1 MGKRGAL
8 EELERLNVSPTDSQ
22 SIQDKIKSTP
32 DYLIIGAGFSG
43 LTLGLRLVEAGKSV
57 VIVESDRQVGGL
69 AADFKLSNNH
79 NLERFYHHWFNNDY
93 EINKIVRD
101 LGLIKHLKEYPSNTG
116 MYFNKTIWK
125 LSSPIDLLRFKVL
138 SLPDRIRLGLVTLLV
153 RRVKDWKAIEGK
165 SIREWLEPLCG
176 KKVYKN
182 VWAPLVNAKFSIYKE
197 DVSAAW
203 MWKKIALR
211 GSTRHRN
218 GRETLL
224 YIDGGFGRLAKSIAK
239 RFCDLGGEI
248 VCEEKIL
255 ELVTSGDFVVAVKSS
270 SQRDYHPTEI
280 IFTGAPEQLA
290 SIMRNCGKTN
300 WLERLNSIK
309 YLANICLVLLLDRSL
324 SKTYWLNVNDPGFP
338 FVGVIEHTNLVSSKD
353 YGSLHVVYLS
363 RYISSHDADFK
374 LADDSYFE
382 KCVQSLMEMFPNFK
396 KSWIKEHY
404 IWRAPF
410 AQPIVTKNYSEI
422 IPTKVTPFRNLYLNS
437 MAQIYP
443 EDRGTNY
450 AIKSAESLTKVL
462 LNKAF

>member
-1 MGKRGAL
+1 M
-8 EELERLNVSPTDSQ
+8 EELEGLKLSPHDSQ
-22 SIQDKIKSTP
+22 SIHNKTNVRT

-57 VIVESDRQVGGL
+57 VIVESDSQVGGL

-93 EINKIVRD
+93 EINKIVRN
-101 LGLIKHLKEYPSNTG
+101 LGLTKHLKEYPSNTG
-116 MYFNKTIWK
+116 MYFNKTIWR

-138 SLPDRIRLGLVTLLV
+138 SFPDRIRLGIVTLLV
-153 RRVKDWKAIEGK
+153 RRVKNWKAIEGK

-176 KKVYKN
+176 KKVYEN

-203 MWKKIALR
+203 MWKKLALR
-211 GSTRHRN
+211 GSTRQRN
-218 GRETLL
+218 GHESLL
-224 YIDGGFGRLAKSIAK
+224 YIEGGFGRLAQSIAK

-248 VCEEKIL
+248 FCEEKIL
-255 ELVTSGDFVVAVKSS
+255 ELVTGGDQVVAIKSS
-270 SQRDYHPTEI
+270 SLRNYHPTEI

-290 SIMRNCGKTN
+290 SIMRNCEETN
-300 WLERLNSIK
+300 WIEKLNSIN

-324 SKTYWLNVNDPGFP
+324 SDTYWLNVNDPGFP

-353 YGSLHVVYLS
+353 YGNLHVVYLS
-363 RYISSHDADFK
+363 RYISTHDADFK
-374 LADDSYFE
+374 LDDDLYFE
-382 KCVQSLMEMFPNFK
+382 KCVDSLMEMFPNFE

-410 AQPIVTKNYSEI
+410 AQPIITKNYSEL
-422 IPTKVTPFRNLYLNS
+422 IPKKVTPFKNLYFNS

-450 AIKSAESLTKVL
+450 AIKSAESLAEVL
-462 LNKAF
+462 LNKHT